1 MHEDPLIL
9 KNRYFIFFVLY
20 KKIIILKL
28 ILPRELKMGKKIII
42 TGGSGFIG
50 QALCTELNTFGYE
63 VTVLSRRPE
72 QRELNERSHTR
83 VVCWDPNDPET
94 WLSHASGACA
104 IVNLAGDNIASS
116 LRWTATKK
124 ERLLQSRLTAGKAVS
139 EAVLRL
145 DQKPGVLIQASA
157 IGYYGN
163 REDEVLTEES
173 GPGEGF
179 LADLAEQWETCVDP
193 VRQQGVRCATIRT
206 GIVLGKGG
214 GFLERIVLPFK
225 LGLGGHLG
233 NGQQWLSW
241 IHLADEVSAIRFLIE
256 HETLEGAFNL
266 TAPNP
271 SIARD
276 FFKTLGSVLGRPS
289 WLHLPAFMLQLM
301 MGELA
306 SELLLSGQRVL
317 PDRLACSGYKFKYP
331 DAYSALQSIMGKT

>member
-1 MHEDPLIL
+1 M
-9 KNRYFIFFVLY
+9 KNRYFIFFILY
-20 KKIIILKL
+20 KEIVILKS
-28 ILPRELKMGKKIII
+28 ILLGEVKMGKKIII

-50 QALCTELNTFGYE
+50 QALCAELNAFGYE

-72 QRELNERSHTR
+72 QRKLNKSSRTHM
-83 VVCWDPNDPET
+83 VYWDPNDPET
-94 WLSHASGACA
+94 WFSHASGACA

-116 LRWTATKK
+116 LRWTAAKK

-163 REDEVLTEES
+163 RQKEVLTEAS

-214 GFLERIVLPFK
+214 GFLERVVFPFK

-271 SIARD
+271 LIARD
-276 FFKTLGSVLGRPS
+276 FFKKLGRVLGRPS
-289 WLHLPAFMLQLM
+289 WLHPPAFMLRLM

-331 DAYSALQSIMGKT
+331 DAYSALQSIMRET

>member
-1 MHEDPLIL
+1 
-9 KNRYFIFFVLY
+9 
-20 KKIIILKL
+20 
-28 ILPRELKMGKKIII
+28 MGRKIII

-50 QALCTELNTFGYE
+50 QALCTELNAFGYE
-63 VTVLSRRPE
+63 VTVLSRRLE
-72 QRELNERSHTR
+72 QRVLNERSHTR
-83 VVCWDPNDPET
+83 VVCWDPNDPEP

-116 LRWTATKK
+116 LRWTAAKK

-145 DQKPGVLIQASA
+145 NQKPGVLIQASA

-214 GFLERIVLPFK
+214 GFLERVVFPFK

-271 SIARD
+271 LVARD
-276 FFKTLGSVLGRPS
+276 FFKKLGRVLKRPS
-289 WLHLPAFMLQLM
+289 WLHLPAFMLRLM

-317 PDRLACSGYKFKYP
+317 PDRLTRSGYTFKYP
-331 DAYSALQSIMGKT
+331 DAFPALQSIMEET